1 MGGRQTP
8 EGSVDRANASAVASG
23 ADLPDAGAANARP
36 APPVTH
42 GDGQTCPILHN
53 CPVLAAVSASLQ
65 QSPLASA
72 MVMTDAMSGCIGH
85 VGSNMRVAAKP

>member
-1 MGGRQTP
+1 VGGRQTP

-23 ADLPDAGAANARP
+23 ADLPGAGAANARP

-42 GDGQTCPILHN
+42 GDGQTWPILHN

-65 QSPLASA
+65 QSPPASTVA
-72 MVMTDAMSGCIGH
+72 MADAMSGCIGQ
-85 VGSNMRVAAKP
+85 VGSNMRVPAKP